1 MVKVRTCD
9 GSASANISCKGKKR
23 LVLPNAEGAAFSG
36 IPGAIDRAEEGTE
49 LLFAEDSVFN
59 GLGVGCVGIGF
70 LRKFVDFSTA
80 VLAGFVLGFSKGGL
94 KSLNDVE
101 FGVGRDRFDKVK
113 ASEGVSGG
121 VDGDLGDVKGAVK
134 NVGMLADGGDGAE
147 AHVVGASG
155 EEGMPPAFLI
165 FFVRGVFGRL
175 GILVIGVVTLSVL
188 VGLAARVGLGGD
200 REGEG
205 EEK

>member
-1 MVKVRTCD
+1 MRTCD
-9 GSASANISCKGKKR
+9 GSASANISCKVKKC
-23 LVLPNAEGAAFSG
+23 LILSNAESAAFSG
-36 IPGAIDRAEEGTE
+36 IPRTIDRAEEGIE
-49 LLFAEDSVFN
+49 LLFGEDSVFN

-80 VLAGFVLGFSKGGL
+80 VFPSFFLGFSEGCL

-101 FGVGRDRFDKVK
+101 FGVGGDRFDKVK

-121 VDGDLGDVKGAVK
+121 VDGDLGDVKGPVK
-134 NVGMLADGGDGAE
+134 NVGMLADCGDGAQT
-147 AHVVGASG
+147 HMVGSPWK
-155 EEGMPPAFLI
+155 EGMPTAFLV

-175 GILVIGVVTLSVL
+175 GILVIGVVSLSVL
-188 VGLAARVGLGGD
+188 VGLAASVGLGGD
-200 REGEG
+200 RKGEG